1 METAQGQLL
10 DALEVAVEEA
20 FEKESD
26 KWLDDAE
33 NDGMQVELYA
43 SSQEELSASSAYCPG
58 GQSTQKALPS
68 CPSRPASQAMHTVPF
83 ADEYF
88 PSVHSLQRF
97 CPLPMY
103 LPGGHATQPPDDA
116 NFDGLPQ
123 MSYSPGLQP

>member
-43 SSQEELSASSAYCPG
+43 SSGAVAIKYGVGVEGRNGTTRYHILKLDPLIPVRVRALSCDGEDLG
-58 GQSTQKALPS
+58 GVMRCNSPACVPS
-68 CPSRPASQAMHTVPF
+68 PSP
-83 ADEYF
+83 
-88 PSVHSLQRF
+88 
-97 CPLPMY
+97 
-103 LPGGHATQPPDDA
+103 
-116 NFDGLPQ
+116 
-123 MSYSPGLQP
+123 